1 MKLPTLTTSL
11 LIAGLTLGSTAV
23 MANDYVIDTKG
34 AHASIKF
41 RVQHLGYSWL
51 YGQFNEFS
59 GKFSYDEK
67 QPEKASAEV
76 TIKTGSVDSNHAER
90 DKHLRSDDFLQVDSR
105 VLTEN
110 FNDLCQILDI
120 VKSGDSEAA
129 RQVAMRHVQRF
140 SEYME
145 STEKG
150 WAADM
155 ARERSA

>member
-1 MKLPTLTTSL
+1 MWNGDIL
-11 LIAGLTLGSTAV
+11 
-23 MANDYVIDTKG
+23 
-34 AHASIKF
+34 
-41 RVQHLGYSWL
+41 R
-51 YGQFNEFS
+51 
-59 GKFSYDEK
+59 
-67 QPEKASAEV
+67 
-76 TIKTGSVDSNHAER
+76 ER
-90 DKHLRSDDFLQVDSR
+90 DATECRQRYPSH

-120 VKSGDSEAA
+120 VKSGDCEAA